1 MALPKLNTPKYN
13 LKIPSTGVEVTYRPY
28 LVREEKILMIAME
41 SEDQKSMSQALL
53 EIIESC
59 TTNVST
65 PKLTMFDV
73 EYIFA
78 KLRAKSVGETSE
90 VSVKCENCEADN
102 KVNVNLENVSIS
114 DLPDTKIELTPTT
127 GLVMRFPS
135 MTDYTDVQNLDSL
148 SNVDKIF
155 AVIISSIE
163 SIYDGENLYDA
174 KAHTKEELT
183 EFVESLNTEQFKL
196 IQTFL
201 DSMPQAFVEL
211 KYSCTECGHDHDME
225 LKGMMNFF
233 G

>member
-1 MALPKLNTPKYN
+1 
-13 LKIPSTGVEVTYRPY
+13 
-28 LVREEKILMIAME
+28 MIAME

-211 KYSCTECGHDHDME
+211 KYSCTECGHDHDIE

>member
-1 MALPKLNTPKYN
+1 
-13 LKIPSTGVEVTYRPY
+13 
-28 LVREEKILMIAME
+28 MIAME

-53 EIIESC
+53 DIIESC
-59 TTNVST
+59 TPDVST
-65 PKLTMFDV
+65 SKLTMFDV

-90 VSVKCENCEADN
+90 VSVKCNNCEADN
-102 KVNVNLENVSIS
+102 KVKVNLEDVSIT
-114 DLPDTKIELTPTT
+114 DLPNTKIQLTPET

-163 SIYDGENLYDA
+163 SIYDGENLYNA
-174 KAHTKEELT
+174 NAHTKEELT

-196 IQTFL
+196 IQNFL
-201 DSMPQAFVEL
+201 DSMPQAYVKL
-211 KYSCTECGHDHDME
+211 KYKCTECGHDHDME

>member
-1 MALPKLNTPKYN
+1 
-13 LKIPSTGVEVTYRPY
+13 
-28 LVREEKILMIAME
+28 MIAME